1 MHRDLPK
8 HIKWSV
14 IDRWATNPF
23 LVKTF
28 ADNIQK
34 ELNQFPENI
43 RDDVIILF
51 SAHSIPLKVN
61 LHQFFFGFW
70 FYFIFLLF
78 YSLFFFDLDCHP
90 IRLSIVEMHIH
101 RRWAQPLHS

>member
-1 MHRDLPK
+1 MPHLARVSIPSTIIIERGKPKNGQFLIRKNDDFHLKKYRDLPK

-28 ADNIQK
+28 ADNIRK
-34 ELNQFPENI
+34 ELNQFAEDK
-43 RDDVIILF
+43 RKDVIILF

-61 LHQFFFGFW
+61 L
-70 FYFIFLLF
+70 IFTL
-78 YSLFFFDLDCHP
+78 
-90 IRLSIVEMHIH
+90 
-101 RRWAQPLHS
+101 

>member
-1 MHRDLPK
+1 MSLIKIQNLKEQIDSIYKAMRYRDLPK

-28 ADNIQK
+28 ADNIRK
-34 ELNQFPENI
+34 ELNEFPENK
-43 RDDVIILF
+43 RNDVIILF

-61 LHQFFFGFW
+61 
-70 FYFIFLLF
+70 YCCDFIASNFAF
-78 YSLFFFDLDCHP
+78 
-90 IRLSIVEMHIH
+90 I
-101 RRWAQPLHS
+101 